1 MDNELLRQSKKHFS
15 QLGLMYFSGTLLIF
29 AVQNVAAILLQAVKP
44 ELMQNNNTALLY
56 VMIPMYV
63 ISMPLMALLI
73 SKVPAAHI
81 EKQKMTPGQWIIAFI
96 MCYAILYISNIV
108 GQIITTVIGIFKG
121 SAVSNT
127 ILEVTTGIS
136 PWVSIFIM
144 VLIAPAFEELLFRKL
159 LIDRTVR
166 YGEGVSVLLS
176 GLMFGLFHGN
186 LNQFAYAFTLGLFLG
201 FIYVKTGNI
210 KYTIFLHMLINFMGS
225 VLGLWVLKFSG
236 YDKLL
241 AFGNDPVAMS
251 AYVMEHLP
259 QLLLLFGYF
268 ALLMGLT
275 IAGIVLL
282 AVKRKHFSCRA
293 GELIIPKGKRFSV
306 IILNLGMILFSLFW
320 IVQIIRQLFI

>member
-1 MDNELLRQSKKHFS
+1 MDNEQMQQSKRHFS
-15 QLGLMYFSGTLLIF
+15 RLGLMYFFGTLLII
-29 AVQNVAAILLQAVKP
+29 AVQSGVSILVQAIKP
-44 ELMQNNNTALLY
+44 ELMQNNNSSLLL

-73 SKVPAAHI
+73 SKVPSERI
-81 EKQKMTPGQWIIAFI
+81 EKHKMTLGQWLIAFV
-96 MCYAILYISNIV
+96 MCYAIVYVSNIV
-108 GQIITTVIGIFKG
+108 GQIITSVIGIFKG

-127 ILEVTTGIS
+127 ILDIAVGIS

-159 LIDRTVR
+159 LIDRTVK
-166 YGEGVSVLLS
+166 YGEGVAILLS

-186 LNQFAYAFTLGLFLG
+186 LNQFAYAFTLGLFFG
-201 FIYVKTGNI
+201 FLYVKTGNI

-225 VLGLWVLKFSG
+225 VLGMWVLKFSG
-236 YDKLL
+236 YDQLL
-241 AFGNDPVAMS
+241 TFANDPAAMS
-251 AYVMEHLP
+251 AYVMEHIP

-282 AVKRKHFSCRA
+282 AVKRKQFSCRP
-293 GELIIPKGKRFSV
+293 GELSIPKGKRFSV
-306 IILNLGMILFSLFW
+306 IILNVGMILFSLCW
-320 IVQIIRQLFI
+320 LVQIVLQLFR